1 MNRDG
6 SGGGCMMPDCCM
18 SKDEAARPTA
28 DKSALIKRHLACV
41 ESHVFNLNSIGDL
54 LKSINPDLRN
64 TIEFHGL
71 GCILHDQ
78 TNGILK
84 ALDGLEQLLRR
95 AR

>member
-1 MNRDG
+1 
-6 SGGGCMMPDCCM
+6 M
-18 SKDEAARPTA
+18 SDIAMLDEEAARPTA
-28 DKSALIKRHLACV
+28 DKSAIIKRHLACV
-41 ESHVFNLNSIGDL
+41 ESRVFNLMSIGDL

-84 ALDGLEQLLRR
+84 ALDGLEHLLRR
-95 AR
+95 GR